1 MEMCE
6 FNMYVVNDKNT
17 LLIDLITEAQQ
28 RLTVTLLLSM

>member
-1 MEMCE
+1 MEMCV

-28 RLTVTLLLSM
+28 KLTVTLLLSM